1 MSDRRKLVPFD
12 AEHFS
17 RRAAAG
23 ERVDPAAA
31 FRHAWRTNFW
41 SGPESHSGQGSS
53 LDQTARLRE
62 ALPSLLSRHGVGS
75 LLDLPCGDCHWI
87 SQVPLPGI
95 TYTGGDLLPEIVEG
109 NRARFAGSGR
119 RFLQLDLTSS
129 RLPTADLLLCR
140 DALVHLS
147 FADIVAALGNLRS
160 SSIGLLLTTTFPGEA
175 VNQDITTGDW
185 RPLNLECAPF
195 GFPAP
200 IERFNEGCTEGEGQF
215 ADKSLGLWR
224 VEDLP
229 EF

>member
-12 AEHFS
+12 AEYFS

-23 ERVDPAAA
+23 EQIDPAEA

-53 LDQTARLRE
+53 LDQTARLRD
-62 ALPSLLSRHGVGS
+62 ALPALLRRHGVRA
-75 LLDLPCGDCHWI
+75 LLDAPCGDCHWI
-87 SQVPLPGI
+87 SQVSLPGVS
-95 TYTGGDLLPEIVEG
+95 YTGGDLLPEIVER
-109 NRARFAGSGR
+109 NRARFADTGR
-119 RFLQLDLTSS
+119 QFLQLDLTSS
-129 RLPTADLLLCR
+129 SLPSADLLLCR

-147 FADIVAALGNLRS
+147 FADIGAALRNLRS
-160 SSIGLLLTTTFPGEA
+160 ASIRLLLTTTFPAES
-175 VNQDITTGDW
+175 VNQEITTGDW
-185 RPLNLECAPF
+185 RPLNLERAPF

-200 IERFNEGCTEGEGQF
+200 IELLNEGCTEGDGQF

-224 VEDLP
+224 VAELP